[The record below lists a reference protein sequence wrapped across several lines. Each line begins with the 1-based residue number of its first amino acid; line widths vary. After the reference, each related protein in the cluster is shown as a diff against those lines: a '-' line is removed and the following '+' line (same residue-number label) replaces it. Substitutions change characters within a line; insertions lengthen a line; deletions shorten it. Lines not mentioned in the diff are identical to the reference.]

1 MVEIGAGGSKVGG
14 NSKKF
19 CFDACF
25 SPKAS
30 QREVFNHA
38 VRPLVDA
45 CLDGY
50 NATVLAVSSE
60 FALNAL

>member
-1 MVEIGAGGSKVGG
+1 MIEIGAGGSKMGG

-19 CFDACF
+19 LFDACF

-30 QREVFNHA
+30 QREVFQHS
-38 VRPLVDA
+38 VQPLIDA

-50 NATVLAVSSE
+50 NATVLAVSDC
-60 FALNAL
+60 FFGFLF